1 MLAATPRASRSRHL
15 NSLLHHHHRYQPF
28 TASPIATRF
37 PALCLSLQVSSS
49 GHEKSEASIK
59 DAVAGCQTLQEGSQ
73 QGCKLITFVYAGDTN
88 SSYIISSQETG
99 ARYKEISS
107 QLLRYPYMRCH
118 PIRNPHTP
126 KTPCSRLVG
135 NDLPLHEMCAESCS
149 LTGSCTNYCFFAGSR
164 RGDCS
169 LISMLKAPK
178 PRFSKLDILRAV
190 HHSARLTQPRVLLK
204 AVIRK
209 VVATKHRAVFPH
221 YLHTPQ

>member
-1 MLAATPRASRSRHL
+1 VQVDHIRLCWRYKLILHHIKPRGKYSRPCTLTDKAAAPALL
-15 NSLLHHHHRYQPF
+15 NSIRY
-28 TASPIATRF
+28 
-37 PALCLSLQVSSS
+37 
-49 GHEKSEASIK
+49 
-59 DAVAGCQTLQEGSQ
+59 GS
-73 QGCKLITFVYAGDTN
+73 K
-88 SSYIISSQETG
+88 TG

-126 KTPCSRLVG
+126 ETPCSRLVG

-190 HHSARLTQPRVLLK
+190 HPSARLTQPRVLLK
-204 AVIRK
+204 AVIRE
-209 VVATKHRAVFPH
+209 VVATKHCVVFRH
-221 YLHTPQ
+221 YLHAPQ